1 MKKKFKIYISLF
13 CIILFFPLKS
23 LASTIQCNL
32 FVDNLLS
39 SPTDHKWEKVIG
51 DIYLN
56 DFGFILQ
63 YDWDD
68 KNKKKNQNAWKVSV
82 DEIKEY
88 NLDVKN
94 PSDKEETID
103 LAPHELIDNIL
114 KDEEKTLQLLQEVK
128 DLIQKEI
135 PK

>member
-1 MKKKFKIYISLF
+1 M
-13 CIILFFPLKS
+13 
-23 LASTIQCNL
+23 
-32 FVDNLLS
+32 VLS
-39 SPTDHKWEKVIG
+39 NESIRTPKRRNESKEPKV
-51 DIYLN
+51 Y
-56 DFGFILQ
+56 
-63 YDWDD
+63 
-68 KNKKKNQNAWKVSV
+68 QNAWKVSV

-128 DLIQKEI
+128 DLIRKEI

>member
-1 MKKKFKIYISLF
+1 MV
-13 CIILFFPLKS
+13 
-23 LASTIQCNL
+23 Q
-32 FVDNLLS
+32 
-39 SPTDHKWEKVIG
+39 
-51 DIYLN
+51 
-56 DFGFILQ
+56 
-63 YDWDD
+63 
-68 KNKKKNQNAWKVSV
+68 NKKKNKNAWKVSV

-114 KDEEKTLQLLQEVK
+114 KDEEKTLKLLQEVK
-128 DLIQKEI
+128 DLIRKEI